1 MRDRFSRILHLCK
14 SHINPALMIERLSEE
29 TLENMSLVQSKQQ
42 FQTRYVRTKTRLFFK
57 QQKFNLLREEN
68 EGYAKL
74 MTELCQTTGPMD
86 VVMTEVRSLIGYF
99 DLDPN
104 RVLDLIL
111 DACEF
116 RENACPCL
124 IQLVRLYN
132 PDKLDLTHILG
143 HKFHFTQVS
152 VIVCFRLQREYNN
165 SFLC

>member
-1 MRDRFSRILHLCK
+1 LVKCRDGGLQLSLKLLLDLFV
-14 SHINPALMIERLSEE
+14 RLLSGDGKVDMLTKLLPEV
-29 TLENMSLVQSKQQ
+29 TKQQ

-74 MTELCQTTGPMD
+74 ITELAQTTGPMEA
-86 VVMTEVRSLIGYF
+86 VMTQVRSLIGYF

-116 RENACPCL
+116 RENMSEQFLKL
-124 IQLVRLYN
+124 IRLYN
-132 PDKLDLTHILG
+132 PDKHDLTHILG
-143 HKFHFTQVS
+143 HKFHFT
-152 VIVCFRLQREYNN
+152 
-165 SFLC
+165 